1 MIAMFDHESHLE
13 DLILK
18 EKKILNKNKLG
29 TAEIVEMI
37 PHQLSLTKEMIEES
51 YGNMIQNFNFYKHV
65 MSPLHN
71 HKSFD

>member
-18 EKKILNKNKLG
+18 EKMVLNKNKLG

-37 PHQLSLTKEMIEES
+37 PH
-51 YGNMIQNFNFYKHV
+51 
-65 MSPLHN
+65 
-71 HKSFD
+71 